1 MGEIVKVDDIF
12 CKVIKSFSVDEEEY
26 VYLANWEDDDITG
39 DFYIYK
45 RDKSLGKFVKVTD
58 SDELKRAL
66 LVVISQLS

>member
-26 VYLANWEDDDITG
+26 VYLAKWEDDDITG

>member
-26 VYLANWEDDDITG
+26 VYLAKWEDDDITG

-45 RDKSLGKFVKVTD
+45 RDKSLGKFGKVTD